1 MRPYVKLHRPLVGT
15 HLRQYVQDVMYPAGQ
30 RRFDEIAHGQ
40 RLELRVV
47 LHETAQLG
55 LLVVFLVEQVEPGR
69 RDVRAGADARYLRSQ
84 VVGLVARERRV
95 TDDLPESATKT
106 KL

>member
-1 MRPYVKLHRPLVGT
+1 MS
-15 HLRQYVQDVMYPAGQ
+15 
-30 RRFDEIAHGQ
+30 
-40 RLELRVV
+40 V
-47 LHETAQLG
+47 LALI
-55 LLVVFLVEQVEPGR
+55 LVEQVEPGR